1 MVKWTLIMDAI
12 KIDNLAYH
20 YEDQAPLFKNFN
32 LTIQAGDW
40 VALVGHNGS
49 GKSTLAKLI
58 LGLLERDDGEITV
71 YDLPLTEENLG
82 KAREKMGMVFQ
93 NPDNQF
99 VGATVADDVAFG
111 LENQQVPSEDMPPK
125 IEAALK
131 TVGMAAFADRE
142 PHYLSGGQKQ
152 RVALASILALQ
163 PKIIILDEATA
174 MLDPQGRA
182 AVLQTL
188 KDLKETYGDQLTLI
202 MITHDMDE
210 ASLADRVVVLDDGQ
224 LVLDGTPAEVFEAG
238 DQKLKDLGLGLPFSV
253 QVSQA
258 LQVQPPHYLN
268 QQELLQWLL
277 TLNK

>member
-1 MVKWTLIMDAI
+1 MMDAI